1 MKRTIALL
9 CALLLL
15 LSLTA
20 CGSSYSKPQK
30 TAQTFFK
37 AAQTLDVDAINAC
50 GESGSLMEWDLVQ
63 QTADTDDRQLLSF
76 LRELAAMMDWT
87 ITDTV
92 VDGDTASVQ
101 ATVTYADG
109 SMLVKSTMT
118 DVMADMMMALF
129 GDESEAD
136 AQTQFINKLRSNLK
150 TEPPKTQTADV
161 ALQMVRTVD
170 GWRIRELPDAML
182 TVLTGNTI
190 EMLQEAADTFSGVAS
205 AQVEA

>member
-1 MKRTIALL
+1 M
-9 CALLLL
+9 
-15 LSLTA
+15 
-20 CGSSYSKPQK
+20 
-30 TAQTFFK
+30 
-37 AAQTLDVDAINAC
+37 DAINAC

-182 TVLTGNTI
+182 TVLTGNTV